1 MSKRVGEL
9 FLFDILIAILKIE
22 HYVEDFNDYQTLKY
36 DFKTFDALIREFQI
50 IGEATN
56 QLIKLNVFSKDKRE
70 IVDFR
75 NILIHEYFGI
85 DEEEI
90 WDIIQ
95 NFLPIYKDEIVSK
108 VVLIDK
114 KLKSNIISKLL
125 EENTHIDFITEYLS
139 HLQNSI
145 NTP

>member
-9 FLFDILIAILKIE
+9 FLFDIAIAILKIQC
-22 HYVEDFNDYQTLKY
+22 YTKDIKNAQDLKHN
-36 DFKTFDALIREFQI
+36 FKTWDAVIREFQI

-56 QLIKLNVFSKDKRE
+56 QLIKLDIFSKDKRE

-95 NFLPIYKDEIVSK
+95 NFLPVYKEEILFK
-108 VVLIDK
+108 INKIDIN
-114 KLKSNIISKLL
+114 LKSSIITSLL
-125 EENTHIDFITEYLS
+125 KENDHIKFITDQLKV
-139 HLQNSI
+139 LNL
-145 NTP
+145 